1 MANSTHTTKHSEH
14 LPSNSEYL
22 TMTAYEMLQEI
33 SDIQSRFL
41 LCTTLEQMRQQF
53 ERMLALIVQVTASDY
68 GFIGEVLYNHEVKPY
83 LKVYAITNI
92 AWDERTK
99 AFYDEHTHNG
109 MEFDNMN
116 TLFGASII
124 NKEVIIANNP
134 QSDPRAGG
142 LPEGLAPISAFLSI
156 PFLVGDEIVGV
167 CGIANRQAGY
177 NDFLITELHPIIV
190 ACTALIAHYR
200 SRATQKKQQIAVQN
214 SKELL
219 ENTERIAK
227 ISTWTWDVNREYVDV
242 SPEFIEMVGMSAGEF
257 DNTPDTLLTFV
268 HDDDKE
274 KVRNAM
280 QKAVTGENYDS
291 IEFRL
296 VCKDGKIR
304 NITSTILVQ
313 TDEYNVKTFIGTVQ
327 DITDKKNAELQIT
340 TSQQKLESLFN
351 ILPDIFI
358 ILDSNGICKEITPK
372 NEKLLYLPIG
382 ELVGRNV
389 KDIFDE
395 TTALF
400 FLEKIEQCLLDK
412 ETKTADY
419 KLRVRGSTIWYN
431 GNFVPYADNEVLLIA
446 RDITTRKINEELSS
460 SMNIVMEMMLSGI
473 ALQEILQ
480 RICELVYNIL
490 PDHRPSILLYDAQH
504 NILRSSAAFGLPTSF
519 TDIIDKLPV
528 GEGYAACGTAAHRMK
543 TVIITNCF
551 TDTLTQ
557 DYIPLAKEYSIHSI
571 WSTPIIGSSHKLLGT
586 FALYGVN
593 EESPSDE
600 EKKIIDKI
608 SQLTSIVI
616 ERYQEQDI
624 LKHSQERY
632 KIISELISDYA
643 YSMIKD
649 NQGRFMID
657 WFVGNMEKIFG
668 YSFDEIE
675 SLGGWNTVIYP
686 DDVVKSRI
694 RREHLVKGIE
704 DETVLRIYAKSGDLK
719 WIKDYAK
726 PLLDNEGNV
735 VKIVGAAQDITEAV
749 KAEENIRFQAEMLNS
764 VGQAIIATNVEG
776 TIIYANNYTEK
787 LYGWEP
793 IEIIGK
799 NIIDITPGF
808 GQNEKAAVIMND
820 LKEGK
825 SWSGEFRTR
834 HKNGT
839 ELITYVTDTP
849 IFNKDG
855 AIIGIIGVSQ
865 DISDR
870 KQTEQEQLQLLE
882 RVQQQNEILASVAS
896 SAALAEG
903 DVEELYRMITKSVGV
918 TFGIERIGVWLF
930 NEHITELEC
939 IYQFF
944 TSSETVTR
952 GAILREEEYYDEFQ
966 YLKYGKFVDASYP
979 LEDPRTKG
987 YVEGYI
993 KPNNI
998 TAMLDAVIR
1007 TGGVNLGAL
1016 CFEHVGVEHVWTADE
1031 IAFCN
1036 QLADQIAA
1044 CLLNVEKKKAQ
1055 EILKESEERFFSAF
1069 KYAPIGMAL
1078 ADIKG
1083 AILRVNSALC
1093 QILGYNSHEL
1103 ENMSIDDITHEEDI
1117 AIDRDLLE
1125 QLSLGLRDAY
1135 KIEKRYYHKN
1145 GDIIWAY
1152 LCVSAV
1158 RAHDGKVKHVIK
1170 QVQDITEQLQ
1180 IQRQMIEERERLAV
1194 TLRSIG
1200 DGVIATDVDG
1210 TITFLNRVA
1219 EELTG
1224 WNNNEAV
1231 GCHLSKVFTINNIY
1245 NDNIQ
1250 DDFFHTIITT
1260 GGIVGLEENT
1270 TLVHSSG
1277 KEIMIADSGAPI
1289 RDAQSNVIGVIVTFR
1304 DITQESKLQEIALKN
1319 SKLDSLAVLAGGIA
1333 HDFNNLLA
1341 GIFGYLEVARLM
1353 LKKQEM
1359 QKVDKA
1365 ISSAVSVF
1373 SRAKDLTQQLLTFAK
1388 GGDPVRTTGS
1398 VVPLLEKTLTF
1409 VFSGSS
1415 VSYSLE
1421 VEHDLWHC
1429 DFDENQ
1435 LGQVID
1441 NISINAIQAMPA
1453 GGHFYVKVHNV
1464 HSNNTPHI
1472 SENSNNKEMICL
1484 QFTDTGK
1491 GIDQAVL
1498 PRIFDPFFTTKSTG
1512 HGLGLSTVH
1521 SIVQKHGGWID
1532 VVSDEGAGTTFFVYL
1547 PAQPLSQDNQSII
1560 IENEKNK
1567 GSQLKRI
1574 LIMDDEDFL
1583 REIFS
1588 DILTEM
1594 GFEVSTASHGDEAL
1608 QMYAEAYHRHLPF
1621 DIVFLDLTIPGG
1633 KGGKIVA
1640 SEIRNGTLNPFI
1652 KIIAC
1657 SGYSED
1663 PVMTNPEKFGFD
1675 ARMIKPFTY
1684 AQLTSLLES
1693 LSE

>member
-1 MANSTHTTKHSEH
+1 MANSTHTTKHSER

-382 ELVGRNV
+382 GLVGRNV

-400 FLEKIEQCLLDK
+400 FLEKIQQCLADK

-419 KLRVRGSTIWYN
+419 KLKVGDSTIWYN
-431 GNFVPYADNEVLLIA
+431 GNFVPYSDNEVLLIA
-446 RDITTRKINEELSS
+446 RDITTRKINEELSFS
-460 SMNIVMEMMLSGI
+460 INIVMEMMLSGVT
-473 ALQEILQ
+473 LQEILQ

-490 PDHRPSILLYDAQH
+490 PDHRPSILLYDARQKV
-504 NILRSSAAFGLPTSF
+504 LRSTAAFGLPTSF
-519 TDIIDKLPV
+519 TEIIDKLPV
-528 GEGYAACGTAAHRMK
+528 GEGYAACGTAAHRMEK
-543 TVIITNCF
+543 VIITNCF

-557 DYIPLAKEYSIHSI
+557 NYIPLAKEYSIHSI
-571 WSTPIIGSSHKLLGT
+571 WSTPIIGSSHTLLGT
-586 FALYGVN
+586 FALYGSN
-593 EESPSDE
+593 EVSPSDGE
-600 EKKIIDKI
+600 QTIIEKI

-616 ERYQEQDI
+616 ERHQEQHV

-668 YSFDEIE
+668 YSFAEIE

-686 DDVVKSRI
+686 DDVVKSRV
-694 RREHLVKGIE
+694 RREHLAQGIE
-704 DETVLRIYAKSGDLK
+704 DETILRIYAKNGDLK

-726 PLLDNEGNV
+726 PLVDDDGNV
-735 VKIVGAAQDITEAV
+735 VKIVGAAQDITESV
-749 KAEENIRFQAEMLNS
+749 KAEENIRLQAEMLNS
-764 VGQAIIATNVEG
+764 VGQAIIATNTDG
-776 TIIYANNYTEK
+776 NIIYANNYTEN
-787 LYGWEP
+787 LFGWKP
-793 IEIIGK
+793 AEIVGK
-799 NIIDITPGF
+799 NIVDITPGV
-808 GQNEKAAVIMND
+808 GQNEKAAVIMNE
-820 LKEGK
+820 LKQGK

-839 ELITYVTDTP
+839 ELFTYVTDTP

-870 KQTEQEQLQLLE
+870 KQREQEQLQLLE
-882 RVQQQNEILASVAS
+882 RVQQQNEILTSVAS
-896 SAALAEG
+896 SVAHAEG
-903 DVEELYRMITKSVGV
+903 DVEELCGMITKSVGI

-930 NEHITELEC
+930 NENITELEC
-939 IYQFF
+939 IYQFY
-944 TSSETVTR
+944 TSSDTITR

-1007 TGGVNLGAL
+1007 TGGVNLGTL

-1135 KIEKRYYHKN
+1135 KMEKRYYHKN

-1158 RAHDGKVKHVIK
+1158 RTHDGKIKHVIG

-1270 TLVHSSG
+1270 TLVHRSG

-1588 DILTEM
+1588 DILTDM

>member
-1 MANSTHTTKHSEH
+1 MANGTHSAKYSE
-14 LPSNSEYL
+14 LPPSNSEFL
-22 TMTAYEMLQEI
+22 SMTAYEMLQQI

-41 LCTTLEQMRQQF
+41 HCSTLEQMREQF
-53 ERMLALIVQVTASDY
+53 ERMLALILQVTASDY
-68 GFIGEVLYNHEVKPY
+68 GFIGEILSSHEAKPY

-92 AWDERTK
+92 AWDEKTR
-99 AFYDEHTHNG
+99 ALYDEYSEQG
-109 MEFDNMN
+109 MEFHNMD
-116 TLFGASII
+116 TLFGKAIMS
-124 NKEVIIANNP
+124 KKVLIANDPYN
-134 QSDPRAGG
+134 DPRAGG
-142 LPEGLAPISAFLSI
+142 LPQGHPHMSSFMGI
-156 PFLVGDEIVGV
+156 PFIVGDEVIGL
-167 CGIANRQAGY
+167 CGIANRPDGY
-177 NDFLITELHPIIV
+177 NETLTAELHPVII

-219 ENTERIAK
+219 ESTERIAK

-274 KVRNAM
+274 KVRGAM
-280 QKAVTGENYDS
+280 QEAITGENYGS

-296 VCKDGKIR
+296 VCRDGSVR
-304 NITSTILVQ
+304 HAASTILVQ
-313 TDEYNVKTFIGTVQ
+313 TDENNTKTFIGTVQ
-327 DITDKKNAELQIT
+327 DITDKKNTEEQIT
-340 TSQQKLESLFN
+340 TSHQKIQSLFDA
-351 ILPDIFI
+351 LPDIFM
-358 ILDSNGICKEITPK
+358 ILDNHGNCKEITPK
-372 NEKLLYLPIG
+372 NEELLYLPIG
-382 ELVGRNV
+382 ELIGRNV

-395 TTALF
+395 KTALF
-400 FLEKIEQCLLDK
+400 FIEKIEQCLLDK
-412 ETKTADY
+412 QKKSADY
-419 KLRVRGSTIWYN
+419 KLRVRGSTVWYN
-431 GNFVPYADNEVLLIA
+431 GNFVPYSDNEVLLIA

-460 SMNIVMEMMLSGI
+460 SMNNVMEMMLSGI

-480 RICELVYNIL
+480 RICELVYNII
-490 PDHRPSILLYDAQH
+490 PDQRTSILLYDAQH
-504 NILRSSAAFGLPTSF
+504 NVLRSSAAFGLPKSF

-528 GEGYAACGTAAHRMK
+528 GEGYAACGTAAHRME

-557 DYIPLAKEYSIHSI
+557 NYIPLAKEYSIHSI
-571 WSTPIIGSSHKLLGT
+571 WSTPIIGSSHRLLGT
-586 FALYGVN
+586 FALYGDN
-593 EESPSDE
+593 EESPSGE

-735 VKIVGAAQDITEAV
+735 VKIVGAAQDITESV
-749 KAEENIRFQAEMLNS
+749 KAEENILLQAEMLNS

-776 TIIYANNYTEK
+776 VIIYANNYTEK

-799 NIIDITPGF
+799 NIVDITPGF

-825 SWSGEFRTR
+825 LWSGEFRTR

-903 DVEELYRMITKSVGV
+903 DVEELYCMITKSVGV

-1016 CFEHVGVEHVWTADE
+1016 CFEHVGIEHVWTADE

-1069 KYAPIGMAL
+1069 KYAPLGMAL
-1078 ADIKG
+1078 ADIEG
-1083 AILRVNSALC
+1083 NILRVNSALC

-1103 ENMSIDDITHEEDI
+1103 ETMSIDDITHEDDI
-1117 AIDRDLLE
+1117 ALDRDFLE
-1125 QLSLGLRDAY
+1125 KLSLGLSDVY
-1135 KIEKRYYHKN
+1135 KIQKRYYHKN

-1158 RAHDGKVKHVIK
+1158 RAHDGKVKHVIG

-1180 IQRQMIEERERLAV
+1180 IQRQIIEERERLAV

-1219 EELTG
+1219 EDLTG
-1224 WNNNEAV
+1224 WSNNEAV
-1231 GCHLSKVFTINNIY
+1231 GCHLSEVFRINNIQH
-1245 NDNIQ
+1245 DTIQ

-1270 TLVHSSG
+1270 TLVHRSG

-1341 GIFGYLEVARLM
+1341 GMFGYLEVARLM

-1421 VEHDLWHC
+1421 VEQDLWHC

-1464 HSNNTPHI
+1464 QSHNVPHSSDNNHG
-1472 SENSNNKEMICL
+1472 KEMICL
-1484 QFTDTGK
+1484 KFTDTGK
-1491 GIDQAVL
+1491 GIDEIVL

-1560 IENEKNK
+1560 VENEKNK

-1583 REIFS
+1583 REIIS
-1588 DILTEM
+1588 DILTDM

-1640 SEIRNGTLNPFI
+1640 SEIRNGTVNPFV

-1657 SGYSED
+1657 SGYSDD

-1675 ARMIKPFTY
+1675 ARMVKPFTY
-1684 AQLTSLLES
+1684 EQLSSLLES